1 MKQVVLSPRTGALS
15 VADVPVPQGRPGAV
29 LVHNAASVVSAGTER
44 SVIALA
50 GKSLVGKA
58 RARPDLVRE
67 ALNKMRRDGLRATV
81 RESFRRLEMS
91 QPLGYSSAG
100 TVLAVGAGVEGMTPG
115 DRVVCAGAGWAN
127 HAEIVVVPAQLCVP
141 LPPEVSAEAG
151 AFAMLGAIALHGVR
165 RAGVGLGEVV
175 AVLGLGI
182 LGQLTVQLL
191 RGAGCRVVAHDVDA
205 ERVALAERL
214 GADAATVEAAAASAA
229 TLRLSGGIGAD
240 AVIITASTA
249 GNGPIEFAAE
259 LARVR
264 GTVVMVGVT
273 GMEIPRRPFWKKE
286 LAFVLSRASGPGAEE
301 AAYER
306 RGVAYPP
313 GYVRWTAGRN
323 MAAFVGG
330 LARGTVRTEPLI
342 THRFSI
348 DRAADAY
355 ALIQS
360 GAPHLG
366 VVLLYPEETPRDR
379 TIPLPRAVASREP
392 GAGVGIGV
400 IGSGLFAQTVLLPA
414 LRQIPGVRLRGV
426 AATSGL
432 SARTAADRLGF
443 EFCTTDPDAVLGD
456 PHAGAVVIATRND
469 THASLVE
476 AALRA
481 GKHVFVEKPLALTPQ
496 ELTRVLAA
504 YAASP
509 RVLVV
514 GFNRRYSPIV
524 RRIKT
529 FLGDEHPLTLAY
541 HVNAGAVEADHWVH
555 DPVEGGGRWLGEGG
569 HFVDLLQYLTGAD
582 PVQVFARAS
591 APEGEP
597 GVSFVISL
605 GFRDGSAGTIVYADG
620 ADRAAW
626 RERLDVFG
634 RGIACTLEDFRRA
647 ALARGGRVRRV
658 TLREAARGHAEELA
672 AWVAAV
678 QGEAPPPVEMAAYAA
693 NTACCFAVLDSVR
706 TGAPVAVEVPGAGR
720 GGGDGD
726 DGRDQR

>member
-15 VADVPVPQGRPGAV
+15 VADVPVPQVRPGTV
-29 LVHNAASVVSAGTER
+29 LVHNAVSVVSSGTER
-44 SVIALA
+44 SVIGLA
-50 GKSLVGKA
+50 GKSLLGKA

-67 ALNKMRRDGLRATV
+67 ALNKMRRDGLRATI
-81 RESFRRLEMS
+81 RESFRRLEMA

-100 TVLAVGAGVEGMTPG
+100 TVLAVGHGVEGLAPG
-115 DRVVCAGAGWAN
+115 DRVACAGAGFAN
-127 HAEIVVVPAQLCVP
+127 HAEVVVVPRQLCVP
-141 LPPEVSAEAG
+141 LPPEVSMEAA
-151 AFAMLGAIALHGVR
+151 AFGMLGAIALHGVR
-165 RAGVGLGEVV
+165 RASVTLGETV
-175 AVLGLGI
+175 AVLGLGL

-191 RGAGCRVVAHDVDA
+191 RAAGCRVVAHDVVPD
-205 ERVALAERL
+205 RVALAEGV
-214 GADAATVEAAAASAA
+214 GADAAVTDAAAAAAA

-240 AVIITASTA
+240 AVIIAASTV
-249 GNGPIEFAAE
+249 GNAPVELAAE

-264 GTVVMVGVT
+264 GTIVMVGVT

-306 RGVAYPP
+306 RGTAYPP

-323 MAAFVGG
+323 LAAFVGE
-330 LARGTVRTEPLI
+330 LARGAVRTDPLI
-342 THRFSI
+342 THRFPI

-355 ALIQS
+355 ALIRS
-360 GAPHLG
+360 GEPHLG
-366 VVLLYPEETPRDR
+366 VLLTYPDAVSTDR
-379 TIPLPRAVASREP
+379 TVALPRPTVSGEK
-392 GAGVGIGV
+392 GIGIGV

-414 LRQIPGVRLRGV
+414 LRQIPGIRLRGI
-426 AATSGL
+426 AAASGL
-432 SARTAADRLGF
+432 SARNAADRMGF
-443 EFCTTDPDAVLGD
+443 EFCAADPDAVLGD
-456 PHAGAVVIATRND
+456 PHVGAVVIATRND

-481 GKHVFVEKPLALTPQ
+481 GKHVFVEKPLALSPE
-496 ELTRVLAA
+496 ELRRVLDA
-504 YAASP
+504 YVASP

-524 RRIKT
+524 RRVKA

-569 HFVDLLQYLTGAD
+569 HFVDLLQYLAGAD
-582 PVQVFARAS
+582 PVHVFARAS
-591 APEGEP
+591 VPEGEP
-597 GVSFVISL
+597 GVSFVVSL
-605 GFRDGSAGTIVYADG
+605 GFHDGSVGTIVYADG

-634 RGIACTLEDFRRA
+634 RGVACTLEDFRRA

-658 TLREAARGHAEELA
+658 TLAEAARGHAEELA
-672 AWVAAV
+672 AWIAAV
-678 QGEAPPPVEMAAYAA
+678 RGTAPPPVEMAAYAA
-693 NTACCFAVLDSVR
+693 NTACCFAVLESVR
-706 TGAPVAVEVPGAGR
+706 TGAPVAVEAPRPGR
-720 GGGDGD
+720 GDRD
-726 DGRDQR
+726 ENRGRESG